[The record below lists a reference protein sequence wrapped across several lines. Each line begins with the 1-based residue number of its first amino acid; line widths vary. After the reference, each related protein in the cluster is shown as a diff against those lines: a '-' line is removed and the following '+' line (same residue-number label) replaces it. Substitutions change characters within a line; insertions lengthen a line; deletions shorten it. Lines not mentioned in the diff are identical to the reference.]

1 MSKEIDKLKL
11 EIKQKDI
18 MIEALKNAIGNILQG
33 EKCCEEI
40 KGGTTIRINLIKEK
54 EKRIEN
60 ALLYLKTMEETEDT
74 YELEKILK
82 GE

>member
-1 MSKEIDKLKL
+1 MSEEIDKLKL
-11 EIKQKDI
+11 EIQQKDI
-18 MIEALKNAIGNILQG
+18 MIEAFKNALGNIVKGQKWCKDI
-33 EKCCEEI
+33 E
-40 KGGTTIRINLIKEK
+40 GGTTIRINLVEEK
-54 EKRIEN
+54 EKIIKN